1 MLRFLKYFSFSFS
14 GCKSVVGCWV
24 CLSMGSD
31 CYLEGSIYFLFR
43 KENVAFQEDL
53 ILNHKELFGVNTL
66 LGQKDAWGFLIP
78 ALSLSPGH
86 LFLCHPVLTAMHK
99 PCCFLA

>member
-24 CLSMGSD
+24 CLSMASD

-66 LGQKDAWGFLIP
+66 LGQKGCLGFLDSCSVIVSWTP
-78 ALSLSPGH
+78 FPLSPCLH
-86 LFLCHPVLTAMHK
+86 SNA
-99 PCCFLA
+99 